1 MISRYIPE
9 FLRHAPTPGVTGF
22 AVLAGIEA
30 SLRGLL
36 VSVWPLVMYQALDQD
51 AARVSVL
58 YFLAGIASLCWGLMV
73 PWLNRRVPRRWVY
86 TLGTCL
92 YVAGA
97 ALAIG
102 GGKLAAPAALVLMS
116 FATVTVFICT
126 NAYVM
131 DFIARQELGRVETQ
145 KLLYSALSWTIGPM
159 TGVLLWKWW
168 PAAPFLLAMGFATA
182 LLAMFWYLRLG
193 NGKLITR
200 ARAPAP
206 NPLAYLGR
214 FFRQPRLIAG
224 WLFAVIRSSG
234 WWVYVVYLPM
244 FCIEAGL
251 GDRVASI
258 AYSASNAFLLLAP
271 FIMRWMRGRGLR
283 RAVRT
288 AFGWAAL
295 SFALAGLGEFWPP
308 VAVMALL
315 IGSGF
320 LVMLDT
326 FGGLPFLMA
335 VKPAERTEMAAVYS
349 SFRDVSG
356 ILTPGLAWAVLLV
369 APVAGVFVVC
379 AAGLGVMAGV
389 AGRLHPRLGEPRG
402 PGRAGSTLSS

>member
-1 MISRYIPE
+1 MNTRNIPL

-30 SLRGLL
+30 SLRGMLT
-36 VSVWPLVMYQALDQD
+36 SVWPLVMYQALDES
-51 AARVSVL
+51 AARVSLL
-58 YFLAGIASLCWGLMV
+58 YLLAGIASLSWGLML
-73 PWLNRRVPRRWVY
+73 PWLNRHVPRRWLY
-86 TLGTCL
+86 TLGAGL

-97 ALAIG
+97 LVAIRG
-102 GGKLAAPAALVLMS
+102 GSVGTPVALVLTN

-131 DFIARQELGRVETQ
+131 DYIARHELGRVETQ
-145 KLLYSALSWTIGPM
+145 KLVYSALSWTVGPM
-159 TGVLLWKWW
+159 TGVFLWKWW
-168 PAAPFLLAMGFATA
+168 PALPFLMAIGIAAA
-182 LLAMFWYLRLG
+182 LLATFWYLRLG

-200 ARAPAP
+200 AHAPAP

-244 FCIEAGL
+244 FCIQAGL
-251 GDRVASI
+251 GDLVASV
-258 AYSASNAFLLLAP
+258 AYSTSNAFLLMAP

-295 SFALAGLGEFWPP
+295 SFAVAGLGHFWPP
-308 VAVMALL
+308 IAVVALL
-315 IGSGF
+315 AGSIF

-356 ILTPGLAWAVLLV
+356 ILTPGVAWLILLV
-369 APVAGVFVVC
+369 SPVAGVFVAC
-379 AAGLGVMAGV
+379 AAGLGIMAGV
-389 AGRLHPRLGEPRG
+389 AGRLHPRLGEPRR
-402 PGRAGSTLSS
+402 PAIDEEAA